1 MLWNGV
7 STAQGFLNQS
17 PWARLDWVIA
27 RVLVQVQWWVP
38 SEVITL

>member
-17 PWARLDWVIA
+17 PWVSLDWVIA
-27 RVLVQVQWWVP
+27 RVLMHVQLWVP